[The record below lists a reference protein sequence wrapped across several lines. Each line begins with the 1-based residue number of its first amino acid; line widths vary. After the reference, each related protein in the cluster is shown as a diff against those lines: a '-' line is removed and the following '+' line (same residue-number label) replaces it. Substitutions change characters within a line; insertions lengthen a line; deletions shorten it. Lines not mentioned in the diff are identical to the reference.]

1 MFISIY
7 GVFQKRFV
15 DLSTCRICRM
25 SLLLRLRYIT
35 PTGGI
40 VGATEIMLAVLRT
53 SAVPVPLKSQPYKS
67 LFLPSFSILLQR

>member
-1 MFISIY
+1 MFVSIY

-35 PTGGI
+35 PTCGI
-40 VGATEIMLAVLRT
+40 VGTAEIMLAVLRT
-53 SAVPVPLKSQPYKS
+53 SAVPVPSRSQP
-67 LFLPSFSILLQR
+67 